1 MVEQRLKE
9 RLSSDCPTWGS
20 ILYKVSKLGH
30 YCACQEMIAHGS
42 LIWLVPERLC
52 QILTNTEADG
62 YSQPTNG
69 LSVGSQMEELEKG
82 LKELRVFAAPWVSTS
97 VNLPELPGSLPGTG
111 LPTKEYT

>member
-1 MVEQRLKE
+1 
-9 RLSSDCPTWGS
+9 
-20 ILYKVSKLGH
+20 
-30 YCACQEMIAHGS
+30 MIAHGS

-82 LKELRVFAAPWVSTS
+82 LKELRGFAAPWGEHQCQPARTPRISPRDWATNQRVHMKKITW
-97 VNLPELPGSLPGTG
+97 
-111 LPTKEYT
+111 